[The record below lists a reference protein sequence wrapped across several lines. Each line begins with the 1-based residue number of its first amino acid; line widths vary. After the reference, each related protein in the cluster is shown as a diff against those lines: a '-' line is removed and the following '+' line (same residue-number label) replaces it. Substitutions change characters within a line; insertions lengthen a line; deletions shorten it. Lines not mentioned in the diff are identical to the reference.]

1 MVSAVASLIRL
12 QAADWTLERIPA
24 WEVGV
29 EMGRAED
36 VGVLRSGEA
45 VTMAGVVVLLLK
57 TGALG
62 TARVVAAKRRT
73 RDVGF
78 IFDGGIGFVERGLD
92 LILCFAG
99 VWDMVVR
106 E

>member
-1 MVSAVASLIRL
+1 MVPAVASLIRV

-36 VGVLRSGEA
+36 VGVLRSEEA
-45 VTMAGVVVLLLK
+45 VTMAGVVMLLLE
-57 TGALG
+57 TEALG
-62 TARVVAAKRRT
+62 TARVVAAKRRR

-78 IFDGGIGFVERGLD
+78 IFGGGTELLRGP
-92 LILCFAG
+92 
-99 VWDMVVR
+99 
-106 E
+106 